1 MPGLHLSPPER
12 TRARVVDELAL
23 TLLYGMS
30 ELCACHRLQN
40 SRETRVREE
49 LTYHSTPDCSKFV
62 SLELL
67 VSSTS
72 RTNTS
77 IVSSPE
83 GLFGFVRFHFVSRS
97 LMRGLQMGDR
107 FKLFVCLRTR
117 NGSIWSCGSVGCRE
131 RWRSDLRVHSSDGQ
145 F

>member
-1 MPGLHLSPPER
+1 MPGLHLSPLER
-12 TRARVVDELAL
+12 TLARVVDELAL

-30 ELCACHRLQN
+30 ELCACHRHQN
-40 SRETRVREE
+40 NRETRFHEE

-77 IVSSPE
+77 IVSNDRTVW
-83 GLFGFVRFHFVSRS
+83 VRKVSFR
-97 LMRGLQMGDR
+97 LTVLNAW
-107 FKLFVCLRTR
+107 FA
-117 NGSIWSCGSVGCRE
+117 
-131 RWRSDLRVHSSDGQ
+131 DGGPI
-145 F
+145 